1 MRKRTKTPAIVITVI
16 VIFFIFLYVVR
27 PPGEPPIHKDEHKE
41 SSGISPLILSYGGL
55 PGITWVD
62 DIHPIFVRNKCGHCH
77 TRGREAVAE
86 GFTELALGLIDPNDK
101 DNAYYSYHELVY
113 AEGPPQIQEG
123 ETLRDGQCC
132 WPRNYPVEKQR
143 RIWIGHAERSVLVRK
158 LEHDSYDWE
167 KPPRFFEE
175 GLKLKWGPPMPMY
188 KEDEERH
195 EDHGSEEKGQRQY
208 DIRPFY
214 KRIFLN
220 LSLWLGGSRDVL
232 RTWPQRIPGN
242 DRLLLRFWIN
252 NSVQLMEKGTGIKV
266 AVLNN
271 KGNPI
276 SNAKVILVGDYNSPD
291 KREVKDQL
299 SLKTDT
305 EGKVFLSFPELSVIT
320 SIWHLSAEKDGIST
334 EYMSLII
341 QPGQMNKIGLRMK

>member
-1 MRKRTKTPAIVITVI
+1 
-16 VIFFIFLYVVR
+16 
-27 PPGEPPIHKDEHKE
+27 
-41 SSGISPLILSYGGL
+41 
-55 PGITWVD
+55 
-62 DIHPIFVRNKCGHCH
+62 
-77 TRGREAVAE
+77 
-86 GFTELALGLIDPNDK
+86 
-101 DNAYYSYHELVY
+101 
-113 AEGPPQIQEG
+113 
-123 ETLRDGQCC
+123 
-132 WPRNYPVEKQR
+132 
-143 RIWIGHAERSVLVRK
+143 
-158 LEHDSYDWE
+158 
-167 KPPRFFEE
+167 
-175 GLKLKWGPPMPMY
+175 MY